1 MLGWQIEGNPEVV
14 VDFLNCKN
22 THVHTLK
29 QNEANLH
36 GHSKQLKTDYCFCA
50 YVLVNVYANSLLVVC
65 LCLCLLINIHIY
77 FCISYILLL

>member
-14 VDFLNCKN
+14 VDFLNYKN

-29 QNEANLH
+29 QNEVSLH

-65 LCLCLLINIHIY
+65 LCFCLLINIQIY